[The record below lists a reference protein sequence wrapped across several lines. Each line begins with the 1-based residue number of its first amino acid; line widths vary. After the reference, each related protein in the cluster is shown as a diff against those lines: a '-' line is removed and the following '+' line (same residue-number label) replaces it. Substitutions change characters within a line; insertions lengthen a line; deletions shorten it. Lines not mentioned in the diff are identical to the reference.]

1 MRFTVRRSLSSYTK
15 YHMLSETD
23 IHGVGTKFKKS
34 KSYDSHGI
42 GNLLGIQDKKEYAK
56 KKKIFQH
63 GFSDTAN
70 REHEPKMIEE
80 INTFVE
86 KIAENE
92 SGKSSDGWTEP
103 KDMSLWCMHS
113 PMTMIFIS

>member
-1 MRFTVRRSLSSYTK
+1 MRFTVRRSLSSWMNYL
-15 YHMLSETD
+15 MLIDTA
-23 IHGVGTKFKKS
+23 IHGVGTKFKKA

-86 KIAENE
+86 KIAESE
-92 SGKSSDGWTEP
+92 SGKSSGGWSEP
-103 KDMSLWCMHS
+103 KDMSLWCMRFQL
-113 PMTMIFIS
+113 TVISIS

>member
-1 MRFTVRRSLSSYTK
+1 
-15 YHMLSETD
+15 MLIDAD
-23 IHGVGTKFKKS
+23 IHGVGTKFKKA

-80 INTFVE
+80 IDTFVE
-86 KIAENE
+86 KMVEDEGSENA
-92 SGKSSDGWTEP
+92 GAWTKP
-103 KDMSLWCMHS
+103 KDMSLWCMRS
-113 PMTMIFIS
+113 QLPMVSIG